1 MIAIPETIN
10 ASSIGVVGQWDSF
23 NVTWAPA
30 ERVNVNNSRV
40 YYDVSL
46 TFPDLNKI
54 EVRNDHE
61 MYDTVYDGSPFNG
74 LMMFYRS
81 QEFGG

>member
-1 MIAIPETIN
+1 MNNGTFIIAESLIAIPETIN
-10 ASSIGVVGQWDSF
+10 STSISVVGKWDRF

-46 TFPDLNKI
+46 HFPGQYKI
-54 EVRNDHE
+54 EVIAK
-61 MYDTVYDGSPFNG
+61 F
-74 LMMFYRS
+74 
-81 QEFGG
+81 

>member
-1 MIAIPETIN
+1 MFKFIIITSFIIFTESLIAIPETIN
-10 ASSIGVVGQWDSF
+10 SSTIAVVGLWDKF

-46 TFPDLNKI
+46 HFVGQHKI
-54 EVRNDHE
+54 EVGQYLTH
-61 MYDTVYDGSPFNG
+61 
-74 LMMFYRS
+74 
-81 QEFGG
+81 